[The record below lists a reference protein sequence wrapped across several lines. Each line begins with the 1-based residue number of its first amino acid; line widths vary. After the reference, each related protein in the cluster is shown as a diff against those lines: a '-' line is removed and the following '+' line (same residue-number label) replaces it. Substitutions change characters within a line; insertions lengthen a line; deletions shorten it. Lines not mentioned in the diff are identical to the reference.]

1 MKPMSTFTVGRE
13 KREIVDKKA
22 RADIAQIME
31 MIQGGGGAAKTYT
44 VTHTPTHVIIDGL
57 LSAVGGQPYTATI
70 TPEEG
75 YAISSVTVRMGGV
88 DHTAVAYA
96 GGQVSIPVVSGDI
109 IITAAAVEINTTAYV
124 STSMTFATITGES
137 KVTLGKPY
145 TATIKADKGYVLS
158 YVKVVMG
165 GVDVTSTAYADG
177 LVSIDRVT
185 GAIVIIAQ
193 AVVEG
198 DISATY
204 TITHDLPK
212 DKVLQSN
219 GRESINHGASY
230 GNILTPRPGYAFVG
244 TPKITMGGADITAE
258 ALSTTGLS
266 AGSVSVD
273 IASVSGDVVITAE
286 VVATEVAG
294 PWTIS
299 HAYNPVQT
307 ANTNP
312 ITRVDHNTE
321 YRAFLDAADGYGITS
336 LTITMGGVDVTHDMS
351 MKNVAGHDYFILVS
365 PVTGDVVITATVV
378 AVRDED
384 DEPAE
389 TAYIVKN
396 NLTNASSS
404 NTDAAV
410 AAGAAYSAIITPD
423 EGYVLTSAE
432 ILMGGIDITA
442 DALILAGT
450 TGGGAV
456 VSIDEVTGD
465 VVITATATEKA
476 VAYTVSATS
485 TKCYVTNTP
494 ASVGANGSFSGTVTP
509 EDGFT
514 IDSVAVHMGGAD
526 ITDTA
531 VSGNEVSIG
540 NVTGEV
546 IIYAEASDGSVPET
560 SDAETFS
567 VTYNLTDVS
576 LDNTPATVANGA
588 SFTATLTRDIPGTLV
603 PSITMGGVTIT
614 SQVMTT
620 ISGSGGAQLINIES
634 VTGDVVIT
642 AYLKHYEQ
650 VLSELTNVHH
660 AVNYY
665 EAHLMEHGKPFTT
678 TLVADDGY
686 EIASVRVKMGDTTDI
701 TAEVYDPTTYKISI
715 PAITDTVYIRA
726 IARTEGTATNLADP
740 TSSEWLTDMR
750 LWLDDVAPSEFE
762 GAVVTN
768 WIPVYE
774 GDVVQV
780 KGMNIT
786 RLTTAPDGI
795 ISADNPWPA
804 ASAVFGDYA
813 KKRNGSLL
821 LCNNIEDGAVVEN
834 GEFDWE
840 YTVGGYNSRV
850 NNATRPVWW
859 GAVRFI
865 RFNGYLEGDASDV
878 VITVNN

>member
-1 MKPMSTFTVGRE
+1 MKEMSTFTVGNQT
-13 KREIVDKKA
+13 REIVDQKA
-22 RADIAQIME
+22 RADIATILE
-31 MIQGGGGAAKTYT
+31 IIRGGGGAAKTYT
-44 VTHTPTHVIIDGL
+44 VTHTPTHVTIDGL
-57 LSAVGGQPYTATI
+57 LSAISGQPYTATV
-70 TPEEG
+70 TAEEG

-96 GGQVSIPVVSGDI
+96 GGLVSIPVVSGDI

-124 STSMTFATITGES
+124 STSTAYATIKGES
-137 KVTLGKPY
+137 QVTLGQPY
-145 TATIKADKGYVLS
+145 TATIEADKGYVLS
-158 YVKVVMG
+158 YVKVAMG

-198 DISATY
+198 DLSATY
-204 TITHDLPK
+204 TITHDLPT
-212 DKVLQSN
+212 DKVRQSN
-219 GRESINHGASY
+219 GILSIKHGASY
-230 GNILTPRPGYAFVG
+230 GNILTPRTSYAFTSLKV
-244 TPKITMGGADITAE
+244 TMGGVDITAE

-266 AGSVSVD
+266 AGSYSVD
-273 IASVSGDVVITAE
+273 IPSVSGDVVITAE

-299 HAYNPVQT
+299 HAYNPVQIV
-307 ANTNP
+307 NTNP
-312 ITRVDHNTE
+312 ITSVDHNTE
-321 YRAFLDAADGYGITS
+321 YRAFMDAADGYGITS

-351 MKNVAGHDYFILVS
+351 MKTVAGHDYFVLVS

-389 TAYIVKN
+389 AAYTVKN
-396 NLTNASSS
+396 NLTNASS
-404 NTDAAV
+404 DKDPGAV
-410 AAGAAYSAIITPD
+410 AAGSAYSATITPD
-423 EGYVLTSAE
+423 DGYVLTAAE

-442 DALILAGT
+442 DALILVGT
-450 TGGGAV
+450 TGGAV

-476 VAYTVSATS
+476 SAYTVSATS

-494 ASVGANGSFSGTVTP
+494 ASVGANGSFFGTVTP

-526 ITDTA
+526 ITDDA
-531 VSGNEVSIG
+531 VSGNQITIG

-546 IIYAEASDGSVPET
+546 TIYAEASDGSEPET

-567 VTYNLTDVS
+567 ITYNLTDVS

-642 AYLKHYEQ
+642 AYLVHYEQ

-701 TAEVYDPTTYKISI
+701 TAEVYDPTTHTISI

-740 TSSEWLTDMR
+740 TSSEWLTDTR

-795 ISADNPWPA
+795 ISAENPWPA

-821 LCNNIEDGAVVEN
+821 LVNNIQEGAVVEH

-840 YTVGGYNSRV
+840 YTVGGYDSTV

-859 GAVRFI
+859 GAVRYI